1 MRVLRHLYIQV
12 LIGIFIGILLGI
24 FAPTVAVALKPFAD
38 IFIKLIKLLI
48 APIIFLTLVSG
59 IAAMSDLKAVGKI
72 GGIALIYFF
81 ITTVA
86 ALVIGMVVANLFHP
100 GSGMDIDPST
110 LDVTNAKAYIG
121 NVEHVEGISAFLMN
135 IVPNSFVGAFTGGDI
150 LQVLFISIL
159 FAVGLVMYGEKGEP
173 ILLGIQS
180 LSKVFFKII
189 HLVMYYSPIAACA
202 AMGYTIGLYGVDT
215 LGGLLG
221 LLLCFYVTCLLFLIV
236 FLGSILRFYCG
247 INIFRLLGY
256 IKTEIFIVLGTSSSE
271 TVLPALME
279 KLEKLGCEKSIVG
292 LVIPTG
298 YSFNLDGTAIYLSLA
313 AIFIAQAL
321 GVDLT
326 LSQQLFMLAIMII
339 SSKGAAG
346 VTGSGFIILA
356 STLSALGTV
365 PVAGIVIILGI
376 DRFMSEGRSITNMIG
391 NAVGT
396 IIISKWQGKLDE
408 EKLRVELKC

>member
-1 MRVLRHLYIQV
+1 MKALKNLYVRV

-24 FAPTVAVALKPFAD
+24 FAPSVAISLKPFAD

-86 ALVIGMVVANLFHP
+86 ALAIGMVVANLIHP
-100 GSGMDIDPST
+100 GSGMNIDPAT
-110 LDVTNAKAYIG
+110 LDVASVKAYVG
-121 NVEHVEGISAFLMN
+121 NVEHVEGIGAFLMN
-135 IVPNSFVGAFTGGDI
+135 IVPSSFVGAFTGGDI

-159 FAVGLVMYGEKGEP
+159 FAIGLIMYGEKGEP
-173 ILLGIQS
+173 ILIGIQS

-215 LGGLLG
+215 LSGLLG
-221 LLLCFYVTCLLFLIV
+221 LLLSFYVTCLLFLLV
-236 FLGSILRFYCG
+236 FLGTILRLYCG
-247 INIFRLLGY
+247 ISIFRLLRY

-279 KLEKLGCEKSIVG
+279 KLEKLGCEKSVVG
-292 LVIPTG
+292 LVIPTC

-326 LSQQLFMLAIMII
+326 LSQQLFMLVIMII

-391 NAVGT
+391 NTVGT
-396 IIISKWQGKLDE
+396 IIISKWQGKLDVD
-408 EKLRVELKC
+408 KLRVALKY

>member
-1 MRVLRHLYIQV
+1 MQV
-12 LIGIFIGILLGI
+12 LIGIFIGVLLGI
-24 FAPTVAVALKPFAD
+24 FAPTIAVSLKPFAD

-48 APIIFLTLVSG
+48 APIIFLSLVSG

-81 ITTVA
+81 ITTAA
-86 ALVIGMVVANLFHP
+86 ALVIGMVVSNILHP
-100 GSGMDIDPST
+100 GSGMNIDPAT

-121 NVEHVEGISAFLMN
+121 NVEHVDGISKFLMN

-159 FAVGLVMYGEKGEP
+159 FAIGLIMYGEKGEP
-173 ILLGIQS
+173 ILLGVQS

-202 AMGYTIGLYGVDT
+202 AIGYTIGLYGVDT

-221 LLLCFYVTCLLFLIV
+221 LLMSFYVTCFLFLVV
-236 FLGSILRFYCG
+236 FLGTVLRFYCG
-247 INIFRLLGY
+247 VSIFKLLSY

-271 TVLPALME
+271 TVLPVLMD
-279 KLEKLGCEKSIVG
+279 KLEKLGCEKSVVG

-326 LSQQLFMLAIMII
+326 LSQQLFMLTIMII

-391 NAVGT
+391 NTVGT
-396 IIISKWQGKLDE
+396 IIISKWYGCLDE
-408 EKLRVELKC
+408 EKLRSELKY